1 MTAADTVVWL
11 HAVLHFVAAGFGL
24 PAGPLKLRCV
34 RLASK
39 ERHKDLAA
47 FFPAQC
53 VAAIDG
59 DSGGVG
65 GGGTTAV

>member
-1 MTAADTVVWL
+1 MMLLTPLRGYVL
-11 HAVLHFVAAGFGL
+11 FLHFVAAGFGL
-24 PAGPLKLRCV
+24 PAGPLQLRCV

-53 VAAIDG
+53 VAAIDD
-59 DSGGVG
+59 DSGGA
-65 GGGTTAV
+65 GGGTAAV